1 RRPRGAR
8 ARARDRVRQG
18 DRDRS
23 GWRERSLARRGA
35 GRRERPT
42 NGGILMS
49 TLTPRRVVELYNDDL
64 WTHKKRELITE
75 LLANPLR
82 RHHPGGT
89 QIFSHEDMIRR
100 YDDYHR
106 KFAKISGI
114 GRHYVCEGPFVTLV
128 WDFRMEEASGAAK
141 TISSI

>member
-1 RRPRGAR
+1 
-8 ARARDRVRQG
+8 
-18 DRDRS
+18 
-23 GWRERSLARRGA
+23 
-35 GRRERPT
+35 
-42 NGGILMS
+42 MS

-64 WTHKKRELITE
+64 WTHKKRELITQ

-114 GRHYVCEGPFVTLV
+114 GRHYVCEGPYVTLV
-128 WDFRMEEASGAAK
+128 WDFRMEQASGAAK
-141 TISSI
+141 TISSIEIFKVVDGKITDVWNPNNVAESYPTGPWPEFTI

>member
-1 RRPRGAR
+1 
-8 ARARDRVRQG
+8 
-18 DRDRS
+18 
-23 GWRERSLARRGA
+23 
-35 GRRERPT
+35 
-42 NGGILMS
+42 MS

-64 WTHKKRELITE
+64 WTHKKRELITQ

-89 QIFSHEDMIRR
+89 QIFSHEDMVRR

-141 TISSI
+141 TISSIEIFKVVDGKITDVWNPNNVAESYPTGPWPDFTI